1 MKRFWKDTIYLVVHL
16 EQCLKNYETGEIMFI
31 QACLSLIQVETGA
44 RLALK
49 CKGQDTAAAILGAAS
64 LSQL

>member
-16 EQCLKNYETGEIMFI
+16 EQCLKNYETGEIMLI
-31 QACLSLIQVETGA
+31 QACLSLIQLETGA

-49 CKGQDTAAAILGAAS
+49 CKGQDTAAATLGAAS

>member
-16 EQCLKNYETGEIMFI
+16 EQCLKNYETGEIMLI
-31 QACLSLIQVETGA
+31 QACLSLIQLETGA